1 MKFKGAIFDLDGT
14 LLDTMDVWERVDEE
28 YFESLSLPVP
38 EGYALAIRDMTMLQA
53 AEYTRAVTGAKE
65 DAESICALWRKM
77 VARHYAEE
85 VRAKEGG
92 LELLDALAR
101 SGVKAGIATTL
112 TEETYRPALKR
123 LGIESKFCAKASVR
137 DVGRGKGFPDVYL
150 HAAALMGL
158 KPQEC
163 VVFEDILKGINSARS
178 AGFCTVGVYDRSS
191 AADEAAIRRASMLYV
206 KDLSDPEII
215 KLFV

>member
-1 MKFKGAIFDLDGT
+1 MDTQKTGTFLRILRKQKGLTQNQLAERIGVTDKA
-14 LLDTMDVWERVDEE
+14 VSRWE
-28 YFESLSLPVP
+28 
-38 EGYALAIRDMTMLQA
+38 T
-53 AEYTRAVTGAKE
+53 
-65 DAESICALWRKM
+65 
-77 VARHYAEE
+77 
-85 VRAKEGG
+85 
-92 LELLDALAR
+92 
-101 SGVKAGIATTL
+101 
-112 TEETYRPALKR
+112 
-123 LGIESKFCAKASVR
+123 
-137 DVGRGKGFPDVYL
+137 GKGFPDVYL

-206 KDLSDPEII
+206 GALSDPEII